1 MGIRITSST
10 WRKPLRLI
18 DSWLPSDPSPT
29 PTGRAFPQLMQ
40 RFARAGWLG
49 QVRPPPAAAHRGPH
63 ESMLGAVPS
72 RSCCVRV
79 LATAPGARSGPRL
92 VISGRMADVCAEL
105 ERLEAL
111 ERQESAAFV
120 CGSALGR

>member
-18 DSWLPSDPSPT
+18 DSWLPSKPSPT
-29 PTGRAFPQLMQ
+29 PPDRVLSQLLQ
-40 RFARAGWLG
+40 RFTRAGWLG
-49 QVRPPPAAAHRGPH
+49 QVRNAPTLAHRGTQETTPAA
-63 ESMLGAVPS
+63 MPS
-72 RSCCVRV
+72 RSCRVRV
-79 LATAPGARSGPRL
+79 HANGSGAPTGPRL
-92 VISGRMADVCAEL
+92 IISGRMADVCAEL

-120 CGSALGR
+120 